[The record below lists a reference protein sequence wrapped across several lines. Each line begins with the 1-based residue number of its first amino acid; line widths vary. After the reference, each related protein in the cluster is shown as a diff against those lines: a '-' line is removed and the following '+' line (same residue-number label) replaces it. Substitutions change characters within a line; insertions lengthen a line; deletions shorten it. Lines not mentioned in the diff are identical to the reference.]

1 MNEHPIWGDQS
12 LMTYHLMFEIPPA
25 VNRGFLAA
33 LDRESISSNR
43 KPYFIKWL
51 RYYLDFCDR
60 HNQLPLQKDSLDAF
74 LIKLSER
81 GQGSFQQ
88 RQAAHAVGIFWQISQ
103 KQETSSSRNS
113 SERNSNSTFEEE
125 WDAVKLALK
134 RRIETL
140 QYSRKTYATY
150 ALWLRSFQK
159 YTQHKDPDLVTAKDA
174 AGFFTHLASV
184 KKVAATTQNQAFNA
198 LLFVFRH
205 IWQREFEGF
214 EGVIRAKRSNYIP
227 VVLSRKEVDLVI
239 SKLKHPQDL
248 MVRLLYGCGL
258 RLFECVNVR
267 INCLNFDSKILTIH
281 DGKGKK
287 DRTVPLPESLIPDLQ
302 KQLQRVNRLLDKD
315 LENGFAGPFL
325 PSAMSR
331 KFKNAGKELPW
342 QWLFPAPKLT
352 LVPET
357 KELRR
362 YHAHEKKL
370 SGAIRKA
377 SSEARITKRVTAHIF
392 RHSYASHLLEANFD
406 IRTIQELLGH
416 SDVKTTMIYTHTVN
430 MKTIREPKSP
440 PDF

>member
-1 MNEHPIWGDQS
+1 MNILMNEHPIWGDQS

-74 LIKLSER
+74 LIKLSEK

-88 RQAAHAVGIFWQISQ
+88 RQVAQAVGMFWQISQ
-103 KQETSSSRNS
+103 KQEASNPPIP
-113 SERNSNSTFEEE
+113 SERNRDSTFEED
-125 WDAVKLALK
+125 WDAVTLALK

-140 QYSRKTYATY
+140 QYSKKTYATY
-150 ALWLRSFQK
+150 SSWLRRFQHFTRNK
-159 YTQHKDPDLVTAKDA
+159 NPKLVTAKDA
-174 AGFFTHLASV
+174 AEFFTYLASV

-214 EGVIRAKRSNYIP
+214 DGVVRAKRSNYIP
-227 VVLSRKEVDLVI
+227 VVLSRKEVNQVI
-239 SKLKHPQDL
+239 SKLGHPTNL
-248 MVRLLYGCGL
+248 MVQLLYGCGL

-287 DRTVPLPESLIPDLQ
+287 DRTVPLPGSLVPDLQ
-302 KQLQRVNRLLDKD
+302 KQVQRVNGLLDKD

-342 QWLFPAPKLT
+342 QWLIPAPKLT

-357 KELRR
+357 KELRQLPC
-362 YHAHEKKL
+362 A
-370 SGAIRKA
+370 
-377 SSEARITKRVTAHIF
+377 
-392 RHSYASHLLEANFD
+392 
-406 IRTIQELLGH
+406 
-416 SDVKTTMIYTHTVN
+416 
-430 MKTIREPKSP
+430 
-440 PDF
+440 